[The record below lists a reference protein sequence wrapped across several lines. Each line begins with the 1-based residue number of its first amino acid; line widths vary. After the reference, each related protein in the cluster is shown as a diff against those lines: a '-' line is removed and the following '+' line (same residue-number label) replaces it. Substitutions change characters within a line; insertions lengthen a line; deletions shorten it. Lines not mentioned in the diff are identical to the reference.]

1 MHPGIGPISNQADRK
16 ETMMMDGRF
25 DQQFAELFATSLA
38 DEGKDNRRASLW
50 PLAAAC
56 IFGLAVFASSVVM
69 G

>member
-1 MHPGIGPISNQADRK
+1 
-16 ETMMMDGRF
+16 MMDGRF

-38 DEGKDNRRASLW
+38 DERKDNRRASLW